1 MKSKLLLLM
10 SMLFSFSA
18 FLNAQTDGTLTFTFT
33 HSRPA
38 SNSGEGDLLAVWV
51 ERSDGTFIKAK
62 MCYDGDETEHL
73 PVFAVKA
80 GGTASNS
87 SHSNID
93 MSDATAGATLKSG
106 SGSPRAWST
115 YTVIWDGKDLSGTVV
130 QDGDYKMFIESAWD
144 AELGHPEHDYIT
156 DFTFTKGSVA
166 QSLTPTSVS
175 PINTVS
181 LVWTPAA
188 LSLDSVYKT
197 KVSLYP
203 NPSNGIINVMYNDIP
218 VSKIDVVN
226 ILGQIVKSITLD
238 PSRSQTSQ
246 SIDLSGHANRLYI
259 IHVSTNE
266 TSSSYKVVLD
276 K

>member
-1 MKSKLLLLM
+1 MKSKLLLFM
-10 SMLFSFSA
+10 SFLFCFSA
-18 FLNAQTDGTLTFTFT
+18 FLQGQTDGTLTFTFT
-33 HSRPA
+33 HSKPA
-38 SNSGEGDLLAVWV
+38 SNSQDGDILAVWV
-51 ERSDGTFIKAK
+51 EHSNGTFIKAK
-62 MCYDGDETEHL
+62 MRYGTSERDHL
-73 PVFAVKA
+73 PVFALRA
-80 GGTASNS
+80 GGDASNS
-87 SHSNID
+87 TSNID
-93 MSDATAGATLKSG
+93 FSDANTGATLKTG
-106 SGSPRAWST
+106 SGTTRAWST
-115 YTVIWDGKDLSGTVV
+115 YTVVWDGKDLTGTVV

>member
-1 MKSKLLLLM
+1 MKPKLLFFTSLLFCFT
-10 SMLFSFSA
+10 LF
-18 FLNAQTDGTLTFTFT
+18 LQAQTDGTLTFTFT
-33 HSRPA
+33 HSRPT
-38 SNSGEGDLLAVWV
+38 SNSGDGDLLAVWV
-51 ERSDGTFIKAK
+51 EHSNGTFIKAK
-62 MCYDGDETEHL
+62 MCYDGSERDHL

>member
-1 MKSKLLLLM
+1 M

-62 MCYDGDETEHL
+62 MCYDGSERDHL